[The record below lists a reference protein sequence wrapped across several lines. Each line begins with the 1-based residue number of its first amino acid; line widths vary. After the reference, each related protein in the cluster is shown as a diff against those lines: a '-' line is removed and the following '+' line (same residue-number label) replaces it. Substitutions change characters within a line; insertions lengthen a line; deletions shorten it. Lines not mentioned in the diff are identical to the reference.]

1 MFAMVSVKV
10 IVTSAFVI
18 GIQGNAGAT
27 VQARILSTSVNDGL
41 TQFTLIS
48 WPAKAIESVL
58 FGILTRSTVQARIR
72 QTSVGLFYFTS
83 VSATQRRTQTSERIT
98 LLETLTS
105 FLTRVRYTWILLD
118 VTTISIVFS
127 LAFA

>member
-18 GIQGNAGAT
+18 GIQGNASAP
-27 VQARILSTSVNDGL
+27 VQAWILSTSVNDGL

-83 VSATQRRTQTSERIT
+83 VSAT
-98 LLETLTS
+98 
-105 FLTRVRYTWILLD
+105 
-118 VTTISIVFS
+118 
-127 LAFA
+127 